1 MVKFGLKCYNIP
13 TPKVL
18 KVFADALLAAT
29 ATISTTVLGQ
39 ALTVINDPKQATAC
53 IWIALVS
60 VIMGAIAKFISKFFG
75 DLELLTT
82 NENKYNYENKQI

>member
-1 MVKFGLKCYNIP
+1 MIKFGLKYYNIP

-18 KVFADALLAAT
+18 KLFADALLAAT
-29 ATISTTVLGQ
+29 ATISTTVLNQ

-53 IWIALVS
+53 IWIALIS
-60 VIMGAIAKFISKFFG
+60 VILGAIAKFISKFFG

-82 NENKYNYENKQI
+82 IENKNNNES